1 MGCVRRL
8 GSKRTGAR
16 ECGLRGSR
24 IAIEIDVHDV
34 VYSRDH
40 IIENTCCPH
49 VMIPPMSRF
58 HDLPSGDCFTF
69 FHTNSVCVYP
79 CAGVDEA
86 GFENVSTSS
95 VTAVTSRF

>member
-1 MGCVRRL
+1 MGYVRRL
-8 GSKRTGAR
+8 GSKRTRAR

-34 VYSRDH
+34 VFSGDY
-40 IIENTCCPH
+40 ITVGNTYCPH
-49 VMIPPMSRF
+49 VVFLPMSRV

-79 CAGVDEA
+79 CAGVDEV
-86 GFENVSTSS
+86 GFNIFQCG
-95 VTAVTSRF
+95 RDGDWYQL